1 MGDISGAVGFA
12 LRTPLHSEP
21 PRSPVGIELSWG
33 MLPTEGGD
41 PLVVRKISG
50 PRFVAEALRGYGV
63 THVFFVP
70 QMLLETLTAM
80 EGMGIRRVMTH
91 GEKAAAYMADGYAR
105 ACGKPGVCMAQ
116 HVGGSNLAAGLKD
129 AYLACSPV
137 IALTG
142 GPAPL
147 ARHRHAY
154 QELEDFPQ
162 FESTTKWNAH
172 CDHIG
177 RLPDMLR
184 QAFRE
189 ATTGC
194 PRPVH
199 LQIAGHHAESIM
211 TEAELE
217 LLVEERFRQ
226 APAYRP
232 AAEESG
238 VHEALQLLE
247 GAERPVIVAGGG
259 VAWSGAQ
266 AEVVALAEKLQ
277 IPVATS
283 LNAKGTIADTH
294 PLAVGVVGTYSR
306 SCANRT
312 VGTADL
318 VFYIGSHTGGQVT
331 ARWQVPR
338 PGTPVIQLDIAPNEI
353 GRNYP
358 AKAGLVGDAR
368 TVLRQM
374 LKPDPARSGAGRQK
388 WLAEVRSFVE
398 EWRASVAVHRDSD
411 AVPMRPERVC
421 RELSRMLP
429 ENAALVCDTG
439 HSGIWCGAMVE
450 FTRPAQRLI
459 RCAGSLGWALPG
471 AIGVKCALPDAP
483 VVCFAGDGG
492 FYYHMAELETAAR
505 YGVNVVV
512 VVNNNSALNQ
522 EIPHFDKAYGGDPD
536 ERGREMWGFSEV
548 NFARVAES
556 LGCVG
561 LRVEKPAE
569 FARALERALAAGKPA
584 VIDVVTDHRAFA
596 PRTWTGA
603 ASAGH

>member
-1 MGDISGAVGFA
+1 MPKVG
-12 LRTPLHSEP
+12 
-21 PRSPVGIELSWG
+21 
-33 MLPTEGGD
+33 
-41 PLVVRKISG
+41 G
-50 PRFVAEALRGYGV
+50 PQFVAAALRGYGV

-70 QMLLETLTAM
+70 QMLLETLTSM

-105 ACGKPGVCMAQ
+105 ASGKPGVCMAQ
-116 HVGGSNLAAGLKD
+116 HVGASNLAAGLKD

-154 QELEDFPQ
+154 QELEDFTQ
-162 FESTTKWNAH
+162 FEHTTKFNAH
-172 CDHIG
+172 VDHIA

-199 LQIAGHHAESIM
+199 LQVGGHHAESVM
-211 TEAELE
+211 TEADLE
-217 LLVEERFRQ
+217 LLVEERFMR

-232 AAEESG
+232 AAEAQQ
-238 VHEALQLLE
+238 VTDALRLLD
-247 GAERPVIVAGGG
+247 AAQRPVIVAGGG
-259 VAWSGAQ
+259 IAWSGAQ
-266 AEVVALAEKLQ
+266 AEVVALAEKHQ

-283 LNAKGTIADTH
+283 LNAKGTIPDTH

-306 SCANRT
+306 TCANRT

-338 PGTPVIQLDIAPNEI
+338 PGTPVIQLDIDPREI

-358 AKAGLVGDAR
+358 AQAGLVGDAR

-374 LKPDPARSGAGRQK
+374 LEAAAGSGGAARAP
-388 WLAEVRSFVE
+388 WLAQVRGHVG
-398 EWRASVAVHRDSD
+398 EWRAAAAANLDSD

-421 RELSRMLP
+421 REITRALP
-429 ENAALVCDTG
+429 EGGVLVCDTG
-439 HSGIWCGAMVE
+439 HSGIWAGTMVD
-450 FTRPAQRLI
+450 FTRPGQRLI
-459 RCAGSLGWALPG
+459 RCAGSLGWGFPG
-471 AIGVKCALPDAP
+471 ALGVKCALPDAP

-492 FYYHMAELETAAR
+492 FYYHLAELETAAR
-505 YGVNVVV
+505 YGINIVV

-522 EIPHFDKAYGGDPD
+522 EIPHFDRAYGGDPD
-536 ERGREMWGFSEV
+536 ERGREMWGFTQV

-561 LRVEKPAE
+561 MRAE
-569 FARALERALAAGKPA
+569 TPQAITDALGKALAMRRPV
-584 VIDVVTDHRAFA
+584 VIDAVTDHRAFSA
-596 PRTWTGA
+596 KTWTGG
-603 ASAGH
+603 AGDGH

>member
-1 MGDISGAVGFA
+1 MPK
-12 LRTPLHSEP
+12 T
-21 PRSPVGIELSWG
+21 
-33 MLPTEGGD
+33 T
-41 PLVVRKISG
+41 G
-50 PRFVAEALRGYGV
+50 PRFVADALRGYGV

-70 QMLLETLTAM
+70 QMLLETLTSM

-105 ACGKPGVCMAQ
+105 ASGKPGVCMAQ

-154 QELEDFPQ
+154 QELEDFTQ
-162 FESTTKWNAH
+162 FEHTTKFNATVA
-172 CDHIG
+172 HIA

-194 PRPVH
+194 PGPVH

-211 TEAELE
+211 TEGDLE
-217 LLVEERFRQ
+217 LIVEAQYSR
-226 APAYRP
+226 APAHRP
-232 AAEESG
+232 AAEPAQ
-238 VHEALQLLE
+238 VLEALRLLAA
-247 GAERPVIVAGGG
+247 AERPVIVAGGG

-266 AEVVALAEKLQ
+266 KEVVALAEKLQ

-283 LNAKGTIADTH
+283 LNAKGTILDNH

-306 SCANRT
+306 ACANRT
-312 VGTADL
+312 VGESDL

-331 ARWQVPR
+331 ARWQVPK
-338 PGTPVIQLDIAPNEI
+338 PGKPVIHLDIDAREI

-358 AKAGLVGDAR
+358 TKVGLLGDAR

-374 LKPDPARSGAGRQK
+374 IEAAGTVPASQRSA
-388 WLAEVRSFVE
+388 WLTQVRALVQ
-398 EWRASVAVHRDSD
+398 EWRESVAANSNSD

-421 RELSRMLP
+421 REISSALP
-429 ENAALVCDTG
+429 ENGVLVCDTG
-439 HSGIWCGAMVE
+439 HSGIWCGAMVQ
-450 FTRPAQRLI
+450 FTRPGQRLI
-459 RCAGSLGWALPG
+459 RCAGSLGWAFPG
-471 AIGVKCALPDAP
+471 ALGVKCALPDTP

-492 FYYHMAELETAAR
+492 FYYHLAELETAAR
-505 YGVNVVV
+505 YGINLVAI
-512 VVNNNSALNQ
+512 VNNNGALNQ

-536 ERGREMWGFSEV
+536 ERGREMWGFTQV
-548 NFARVAES
+548 NFANVAES
-556 LGCVG
+556 LGCMG
-561 LRVEKPAE
+561 MRVERPDEVAPAIE
-569 FARALERALAAGKPA
+569 KALKAKRPV
-584 VIDVVTDHRAFA
+584 VIDVVTDHRAFS
-596 PRTWTGA
+596 PKTWTGN
-603 ASAGH
+603 